1 MSVQIYFE
9 TVGYRDV
16 ASDSLTA
23 TFVNPSIR
31 NYASIPAT
39 YNMTVNSSTQITV
52 HTGSLTFN
60 GQEYSWPETIFQL
73 GTTDHPLHPDN
84 PDNPNGNHGNQTSPY
99 MDNEKYYALDNTY
112 RLMTFYNDEFGGAV
126 DTNGNPIPLL
136 VQISQITTDIAAL
149 DPRTPDDIANNINS
163 WTVGFGEGPF
173 VVNPATGSGSGD
185 PFITP
190 IF

>member
-1 MSVQIYFE
+1 MSAQIYFRGS
-9 TVGYRDV
+9 GYQNV

-52 HTGSLTFN
+52 HAGSLTFN
-60 GQEYSWPETIFQL
+60 GQEYSWNDTVFQL

-99 MDNEKYYALDNTY
+99 MDSTKYYALDNTY
-112 RLMTFYNDEFGGAV
+112 RLMTFYNSTV

-136 VQISQITTDIAAL
+136 IQITQITPEIALL

-190 IF
+190 IL

>member
-1 MSVQIYFE
+1 MSVQIYFK
-9 TVGYRDV
+9 TVGYQDV

-52 HTGSLTFN
+52 HTGSLTFD
-60 GQEYSWPETIFQL
+60 GTEYPWTETVFQL

-84 PDNPNGNHGNQTSPY
+84 NPGGTS
-99 MDNEKYYALDNTY
+99 MSADKYYALDNAY
-112 RLMTFYNDEFGGAV
+112 AVMTFYNDEFVV
-126 DTNGNPIPLL
+126 DTNGDPIPLL
-136 VQISQITTDIAAL
+136 VQVSNITTDIAAL
-149 DPRTPDDIANNINS
+149 DPRTPDDQANDINP

-173 VVNPATGSGSGD
+173 VVNLATGSGSGD

-190 IF
+190 IL

>member
-1 MSVQIYFE
+1 MSAQIYFRWS
-9 TVGYRDV
+9 GYQNV

-31 NYASIPAT
+31 DYASIPAT

-52 HTGSLTFN
+52 HAGSLTFN
-60 GQEYSWPETIFQL
+60 GQEYSWDDTVFKLGLPE
-73 GTTDHPLHPDN
+73 HPLHPENPEN
-84 PDNPNGNHGNQTSPY
+84 PDPHNSPY
-99 MDNEKYYALDNTY
+99 MDPEKYYSLEEHG
-112 RLMTFYNDEFGGAV
+112 RLMTFYNSAV
-126 DTNGNPIPLL
+126 DTYGNPIPLL
-136 VQISQITTDIAAL
+136 VQISKITPAIAAL
-149 DPRTPDDIANNINS
+149 DPRTPDDIENNLNS

-190 IF
+190 IL

>member
-1 MSVQIYFE
+1 MSVQIQFILDGFQ
-9 TVGYRDV
+9 VL

-39 YNMTVNSSTQITV
+39 YNMTVNSPTQITV
-52 HTGSLTFN
+52 HAGSLTFD
-60 GQEYSWPETIFQL
+60 GTVYPWPETVFQL

-84 PDNPNGNHGNQTSPY
+84 NPGGTS
-99 MDNEKYYALDNTY
+99 MSAEKYYALDNAY
-112 RLMTFYNDEFGGAV
+112 AVVAFYNSTV